1 MVTTVTHYSDTR
13 NRAYPGEGYDGV
25 VRISVGGKSG
35 TGVLLY
41 DGKAI
46 LTVAHLFSQSSLT
59 ASILFETTKG
69 TQTLSSD
76 KVTIHPNYDA
86 INENNDL
93 ALVWLSAAAPVAAER
108 YTLYRNS
115 DETGQTMTLVGYGTP
130 GTGSSGTFA
139 NNGSILR
146 LKANNQF
153 DADIGTLKNS
163 LGAAMGWIP
172 LAGTQLVADFDDGT
186 ISHDALGNLINRS
199 GLGLGNNEG
208 LIAPGDS
215 GGPAFINGQ
224 VTGVASYTASLGLG
238 NINPDIDSLS
248 NSSYGEIAAWQRA
261 SVFQQWIDQNLRA
274 QYPNVPAKPEE
285 VQKQIG
291 EGNSGTSYAY
301 FLLQF
306 TGMRSDLNQLLSV
319 EYATRDGTANAG
331 SDYLAVQGKLVLYPN
346 ESQAV
351 IPVEIIGDTVSE
363 SNETFYLDVVNPVGG
378 NFAEEAVKLTAMRTI
393 LNDDGIIWS

>member
-248 NSSYGEIAAWQRA
+248 NSSYGEIAAWQRV

-306 TGMRSDLNQLLSV
+306 TGMRSDPNQLLSV

>member
-1 MVTTVTHYSDTR
+1 MVTTVTHYSDPR

-186 ISHDALGNLINRS
+186 ISHDAVGNLINRS

-248 NSSYGEIAAWQRA
+248 NSSYGEIAAWQRV

-291 EGNSGTSYAY
+291 EGNSGTSYTY

>member
-25 VRISVGGKSG
+25 VRISVGSKSG

-93 ALVWLSAAAPVAAER
+93 ALVWLSVAAPVAAER

-248 NSSYGEIAAWQRA
+248 NSSYGEIAAWQRV

-378 NFAEEAVKLTAMRTI
+378 NFAEEVVKLTAMRTI

>member
-378 NFAEEAVKLTAMRTI
+378 NFAGEAVKLTAMRTI

>member
-25 VRISVGGKSG
+25 VRVSVGGKSG

-186 ISHDALGNLINRS
+186 INHDALGNLINRS

-248 NSSYGEIAAWQRA
+248 NSSYGEIAAWQRV

-378 NFAEEAVKLTAMRTI
+378 YFAEEAVKLTAMRTI

>member
-1 MVTTVTHYSDTR
+1 MVTTVTHYSDTH
-13 NRAYPGEGYDGV
+13 NRAYSGEGYDGV

-186 ISHDALGNLINRS
+186 ISHDALGNLISRS

-248 NSSYGEIAAWQRA
+248 NSSYGEIAAWQRV

-291 EGNSGTSYAY
+291 EGNSGTSYTY

-331 SDYLAVQGKLVLYPN
+331 SDYLAV
-346 ESQAV
+346 
-351 IPVEIIGDTVSE
+351 
-363 SNETFYLDVVNPVGG
+363 
-378 NFAEEAVKLTAMRTI
+378 
-393 LNDDGIIWS
+393 